1 MNTTNKTEKELT
13 YEVTQKDWEEG
24 VAKGWTE
31 DDMLKPGIYKVRRAT
46 RFRHKPEEVNVILE
60 ADVVGFLKKHPDESY
75 EKQINSALRKLMI
88 EEVKA
93 A

>member
-1 MNTTNKTEKELT
+1 MNTTNKTEKGLT
-13 YEVTQKDWEEG
+13 YEVTQKDWDEG
-24 VAKGWTE
+24 LAKGWTE

-46 RFRHKPEEVNVILE
+46 RFRNKPEEVKVKLE
-60 ADVVGFLKKHPDESY
+60 SDVVGFLKKHPDESY
-75 EKQINSALRKLMI
+75 EQQINSALRKLMS

>member
-1 MNTTNKTEKELT
+1 MNTTNKTAKELT

-24 VAKGWTE
+24 LAKGWTE

-46 RFRHKPEEVNVILE
+46 RFRNKPEEVNVKLE

-75 EKQINSALRKLMI
+75 ETQINAALRKLMNTEPEI
-88 EEVKA
+88 I
-93 A
+93 